1 MQPGGLSAISRGETI
16 LRVFCAAMTD
26 ELLSHAPTLRLGV
39 FLGLFVLM
47 AGWECLAARRERK
60 LTRLRRWPGNLGV
73 SFLDAFLA
81 RLVAPAGAVGFAL
94 FAEAR
99 GFGLFHTVTWPVLLE
114 VLVSV
119 VVLDLAIYWQHRLFH
134 CVPALWRLH
143 RMHHAD
149 LDVDV
154 TTGARFHPF
163 EILLSLGLK
172 FLVIAALGAPAVSV
186 LVFEVL
192 LNATAMFNHSNVR
205 VPEAVERVLRC
216 VVITPDLHR
225 VHHSILR
232 RETDSNFGFNLPW
245 WDWLFGTYRA
255 QPEAGHDAMQLGI
268 EQFRDSKELRLDRM
282 LTQPF
287 REQIKGRS
295 AP

>member
-1 MQPGGLSAISRGETI
+1 
-16 LRVFCAAMTD
+16 MTD
-26 ELLSHAPTLRLGV
+26 ELLSHMPMLRLGV
-39 FLGLFVLM
+39 FLALFVLM
-47 AGWECLAARRERK
+47 SGLECLAARRERK
-60 LTRLRRWPGNLGV
+60 LTRLHRWPGNLGV

-94 FAEAR
+94 LAESR
-99 GFGLFHTVTWPVLLE
+99 GFGLFHAVTWPVLLE
-114 VLVSV
+114 AMLSV
-119 VVLDLAIYWQHRLFH
+119 VALDLAIYWQHRLFH
-134 CVPALWRLH
+134 SVPVLWRLH

-163 EILLSLGLK
+163 EILLSLGIKL
-172 FLVIAALGAPAVSV
+172 LVIAALGAPAVSV

-192 LNATAMFNHSNVR
+192 LNATSMFNHSNVR
-205 VPEAVERVLRC
+205 LPEPLERVLRC
-216 VVITPDLHR
+216 FVITPDLHR

-245 WDWLFGTYRA
+245 WDWLFRTYRA
-255 QPEAGHDAMQLGI
+255 QPEAGHERMILGI
-268 EQFRDSKELRLDRM
+268 DQFRDPAELRLDRM

-287 REQIKGRS
+287 RNGGGVDDGHK
-295 AP
+295 

>member
-1 MQPGGLSAISRGETI
+1 MRPGGLSATSGGESI
-16 LRVFCAAMTD
+16 LRVFYAAMTD
-26 ELLSHAPTLRLGV
+26 ELLNHAPTLRLGV
-39 FLGLFVLM
+39 FLGLFMLM

-60 LTRLRRWPGNLGV
+60 LTRLDRWPGNLGV

-134 CVPALWRLH
+134 FVPVLWRLH

-192 LNATAMFNHSNVR
+192 LNATSMFNHSNVR
-205 VPEAVERVLRC
+205 LPKPLERLLRC
-216 VVITPDLHR
+216 FVITPDLHR

-255 QPEAGHDAMQLGI
+255 QPEAGHERMTLGI
-268 EQFRDSKELRLDRM
+268 EQFRDPKELRLDRM

-287 REQIKGRS
+287 RQ
-295 AP
+295 PDQ

>member
-1 MQPGGLSAISRGETI
+1 MNN
-16 LRVFCAAMTD
+16 D
-26 ELLSHAPTLRLGV
+26 LLHNEPALRLGI
-39 FLGLFVLM
+39 FLGVFVLM
-47 AGWECLAARRERK
+47 GVWECLAARRERP
-60 LTRLRRWPGNLGV
+60 LARLRRWPGNLGV
-73 SFLDAFLA
+73 SLLDGFAA

-99 GFGLFHTVTWPVLLE
+99 GLGLLHAVAWPTLLE
-114 VLVSV
+114 AVFSV
-119 VVLDLAIYWQHRLFH
+119 VVLDFTIYWQHRLFH
-134 CVPALWRLH
+134 RVPVLWRLH

-154 TTGARFHPF
+154 TTGARFHPV
-163 EILLSLGLK
+163 EILLSLGIK
-172 FLVIAALGAPAVSV
+172 FLVITALGAPAVSV
-186 LVFEVL
+186 LIFEVL
-192 LNATAMFNHSNVR
+192 LNATSMFNHSNVKL
-205 VPEAVERVLRC
+205 PEPLERVLRC
-216 VVITPDLHR
+216 FVVTPDVHR

-255 QPEAGHDAMQLGI
+255 QPEAGHDVMQLGI
-268 EQFRDSKELRLDRM
+268 EQFREPGELRLDRM

-287 REQIKGRS
+287 RENPSEAGK